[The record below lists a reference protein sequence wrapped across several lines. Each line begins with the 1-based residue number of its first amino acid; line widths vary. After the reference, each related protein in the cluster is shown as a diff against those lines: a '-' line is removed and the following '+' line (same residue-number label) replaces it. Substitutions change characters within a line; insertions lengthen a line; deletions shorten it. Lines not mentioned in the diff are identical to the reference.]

1 MWSHVARAYNA
12 TSDYI
17 FPLDVDEL
25 LMTVSHGGVRRQFSD
40 RTELSAGTRVE
51 WSRTTLVEALSRLDH
66 SGRPFKS
73 YLASATPVDCPGAGI
88 AADARCPL
96 RYASNFVQNCYSK
109 VFARGAE
116 WRFTDTGN
124 HYGGTVATG
133 PLTHSDCGEGRGGF
147 GDDRIWKTYASSDL
161 AVLHVQFVSIRGWL
175 EHYIRGATTYNYT
188 RRDVN
193 CDTVGRGRHY
203 CKVIR
208 EIRATG
214 LDWNRLVLAYHRF
227 GCPRPIRHHARLR
240 VPLDVVQQKACVGP
254 ARG

>member
-51 WSRTTLVEALSRLDH
+51 WSRTTLVEALSRLDR

-73 YLASATPVDCPGAGI
+73 YLASAIPVDCPGAGI

-240 VPLDVVQQKACVGP
+240 VPLDVVQQKACVG
-254 ARG
+254 AR